1 MTSRESV
8 GQVGAMHIGELA
20 SRTGLSL
27 RTVRHWE
34 AIGLISASGR
44 TDGGFRIFTERDVS
58 RLLIIRSLK
67 PCDFALE
74 ELQELMGLY
83 DALVAGTLL
92 PTELAAARARFLE
105 TVAEADRRLKM
116 QRERLI
122 TAELAVTLL
131 RAAGEPEAPPEPAA
145 GPRPGAGR

>member
-1 MTSRESV
+1 
-8 GQVGAMHIGELA
+8 MHIGELA

-92 PTELAAARARFLE
+92 PTERAAAGARFQE
-105 TVAEADRRLKM
+105 TVAEADRRLKIH
-116 QRERLI
+116 RERLI
-122 TAELAVTLL
+122 AAELAVTLL
-131 RAAGEPEAPPEPAA
+131 RAAAEAARAAAEPAA
-145 GPRPGAGR
+145 GPRPGPGR